1 MRTLITVSTLAAM
14 TFAIACGSSGA
25 ASNGSTSP
33 SGACTPSAS
42 PATLVIQN
50 NTICPAALTVSR
62 GTQITIV
69 NSDSRAHEMNS
80 DPHPEHIDCPE
91 LNQIGHLEPN
101 QSRQSGNL
109 NVRTPLRA
117 ARSHRAGHRLAESD
131 DHHSIGRTV
140 GFRYIVCVTRV
151 MLRRGRL
158 VTAAL

>member
-1 MRTLITVSTLAAM
+1 MRTLRTLSAVVALSS
-14 TFAIACGSSGA
+14 AIACGSSG
-25 ASNGSTSP
+25 SSSSGSTSP

-50 NTICPAALTVSR
+50 NTICPPGLTVSR

-80 DPHPEHIDCPE
+80 DPHPEHTDCPE

-109 NVRTPLRA
+109 NIARRCGLHDHTAPDIASLRA
-117 ARSHRAGHRLAESD
+117 T
-131 DHHSIGRTV
+131 IT
-140 GFRYIVCVTRV
+140 IQ
-151 MLRRGRL
+151 
-158 VTAAL
+158 